1 MGASR
6 REAELINAVGLLG
19 DAPRALESELRR
31 PRKFVRSEALMPS
44 NQHERG
50 LVCMSKTL
58 DYPGAEG
65 KYAMSLEVL
74 MLSMTR
80 KGCLASS
87 KLTGQ
92 MMRELNKLSRYL
104 TQGQEIRG
112 ALRSQE

>member
-6 REAELINAVGLLG
+6 REAELINAVGLLLR

-31 PRKFVRSEALMPS
+31 PRKFVRSEASMPS

-50 LVCMSKTL
+50 LVCSPKLWIT
-58 DYPGAEG
+58 GAEG

-92 MMRELNKLSRYL
+92 MMRELDKLSRYL
-104 TQGQEIRG
+104 TRGQEIRG